1 MVPGNI
7 IESLKRLYEVFHGK
21 GIHWILSGSTALA
34 IRGVDVVIN
43 NDIDILTD
51 KSGAEQIDE
60 LLSEYRI
67 SRPDYSETEK
77 YRSYFGKYEIEG
89 VGVEVMGKFQYRLS
103 DGAWSTPN
111 QTNEIIMMEY
121 EGMKIP
127 LLTLE
132 QELKEYESM
141 GKVDKVAKIQARMN
155 S

>member
-1 MVPGNI
+1 M
-7 IESLKRLYEVFHGK
+7 
-21 GIHWILSGSTALA
+21 SGSTALA